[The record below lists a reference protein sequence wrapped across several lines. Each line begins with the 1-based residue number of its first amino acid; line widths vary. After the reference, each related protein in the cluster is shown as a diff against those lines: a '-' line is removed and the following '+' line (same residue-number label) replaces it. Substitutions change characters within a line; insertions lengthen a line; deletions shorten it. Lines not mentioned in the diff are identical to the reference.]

1 MSGHEPKTLDWK
13 KIDELL
19 IAGCTG
25 TEIAGYF
32 GIHPDTLYLRCQK
45 EKSMG
50 FSAYAQEKRSKGDSI
65 LRAHQY
71 AKALGLTDKGD
82 NTLLIWLGKTRL
94 AQERAEKEF
103 ESSLRQKEDGAK
115 QSTYNIIVPNDLAIG
130 ANLPAQTIPNETDT
144 STE

>member
-1 MSGHEPKTLDWK
+1 MSGQEPKILDWK

-32 GIHPDTLYLRCQK
+32 GIHPDTLYIRCQK

-103 ESSLRQKEDGAK
+103 ESSLRQKEDATK
-115 QSTYNIIVPNDLAIG
+115 QTTYNIIVPNDLAIG
-130 ANLPAQTIPNETDT
+130 SDVSAEIVSEKPSEGAE
-144 STE
+144 